1 MEKPRGKTPLHI
13 IETLANLCDDDDDTL
28 HEKKTT
34 TTTTCFNTSV
44 DTYTVYQI
52 IVLSSGGEYVVVY
65 VAKGGFRIIGR
76 RGR

>member
-13 IETLANLCDDDDDTL
+13 IETLANLCDDDDTL
-28 HEKKTT
+28 HEKKKTT

-52 IVLSSGGEYVVVY
+52 IVSSGGEYVVVY